1 MTMMMMVMM
10 MMMMMMTMMIAD
22 QAARGISHFAD
33 FMKDCCSPPV
43 LEAPL
48 ADEVFLEQ
56 KQEQRRC
63 QEC

>member
-10 MMMMMMTMMIAD
+10 VMMTMMIVD
-22 QAARGISHFAD
+22 QAARGISYFAD

-48 ADEVFLEQ
+48 AD
-56 KQEQRRC
+56 
-63 QEC
+63 